1 MLQTV
6 TKRVEQPEPNAGDNR
21 QAVSKAKL
29 FIEKSILKLSRDKR
43 PDRELFGGGK
53 PKEQSRADEADAGQA

>member
-21 QAVSKAKL
+21 QAVPKAKL
-29 FIEKSILKLSRDKR
+29 FIEKSILKNKLWNRQTQQR
-43 PDRELFGGGK
+43 QETRQGAVWWGK
-53 PKEQSRADEADAGQA
+53 TQGAGQG